1 MRRIKFDTMVT
12 FRNLLVKQISKDRK
26 KPLKTAKDVL
36 LLIDAILYDY
46 RSFECFYDFGDNV
59 NVYLHIDDKNK
70 IQKISISA

>member
-26 KPLKTAKDVL
+26 KPLKTAKDIL

-46 RSFECFYDFGDNV
+46 KSFDCFYSFGDNV
-59 NVYLHIDDKNK
+59 NVYLHTDDKNK